1 MTAQEPT
8 LTHPPRNLSAAPA
21 DPPGLERA
29 GGDETGLADL
39 GQALVHCR
47 DLTREHSKTFFFG
60 SRFFPLR
67 QRQAVWAVY
76 AACRVGDDIADEPGG
91 SAALLDQ
98 WWQDIQ
104 RSLAGVQHGGPIN
117 VALAWASG
125 QFTLPHSAF
134 QELYLG
140 LRMDLDQHT
149 YAAWDDLE
157 LYCRR
162 VAGVIGFMIAPI
174 CGYSGGDH
182 TLQRAL
188 RLGQAMQLT
197 NILRDVGEDLG
208 RGRVY
213 LPADLMA
220 RFGVTRAMLG
230 TLLDGGEITPEYR
243 QLMVHL
249 TRQAR
254 DWYAEGRQ
262 GLGSLHGS
270 GRLAVAAAARAY
282 EGILDALERNDY
294 DNFSR
299 RAHVS
304 GTRKL
309 MMLPQAWL
317 ELRLG

>member
-1 MTAQEPT
+1 MTAQEQT
-8 LTHPPRNLSAAPA
+8 LTHPPRDLSAAPP
-21 DPPGLERA
+21 DPLDTQWVV
-29 GGDETGLADL
+29 GDGTGAVDL
-39 GQALVHCR
+39 SSAVAHCR
-47 DLTREHSKTFFFG
+47 ELTRHHSKTFYFG
-60 SRFFPLR
+60 SRFFPLQ

-91 SAALLDQ
+91 SSALLDL
-98 WWQDIQ
+98 WWQDVQ
-104 RSLAGVQHGGPIN
+104 RALAGVQSGSPVQ
-117 VALAWASG
+117 VALAWAAG
-125 QFTLPHSAF
+125 QFPLPLAAF

-140 LRMDLDQHT
+140 LRMDLDEHD
-149 YAAWDDLE
+149 YASWQDLE

-174 CGYSGGDH
+174 CGFSGGNH
-182 TLQRAL
+182 TLERAL

-220 RFGVTRAMLG
+220 RFGVTRSMLV
-230 TLLDGGEITPEYR
+230 TLQNGGEITPEYR

-254 DWYAEGRQ
+254 AWYAEGRQ
-262 GLGSLHGS
+262 GLASLHGS

-299 RAHVS
+299 RAQVS

-317 ELRLG
+317 ELQLG